1 MPGHGL
7 GIALVQAQQIP
18 AHRGIEVRRLHVV
31 GQIRLL
37 RPRRPPLEITSSRT
51 ARTFT
56 TAPPVL
62 ELATRAG
69 PAPLVP
75 APRETTAL
83 AAPGRRPTLRII
95 VRTIRTG
102 VAGTPTSRRVESGT
116 AASGATIRTPGV
128 GTTARVTTTLTA
140 AGGAAPFAAT
150 TETAALGTLALTS
163 AAGTAPHPTAIEPTT
178 PAVVTIRRTTT
189 EPAALRTSPV
199 VAPIGRT
206 VPGAALGRST
216 ATEPA
221 ALTGRT
227 ARETAAFARTTGLA
241 AATETTLTR
250 VRTARSAV
258 AAGPIRI
265 TSTSEAAGTL
275 RTRITPVEAARL
287 AATEAATGTTAAF
300 PTPETTALVATVA
313 AAFGHTAAEPTPV
326 AGFTAPEA
334 AAIPRGPLVAAAI
347 PTAALLVAAASGRIT
362 SLPTIRLAT
371 AEPATL
377 ARAARSPGIPIAG
390 GAAVRTG
397 TVGAG
402 TALTRIGRAPERPP
416 TVIVFGHGVPFP
428 SFFSRG
434 FAGPLEFNHVPVW

>member
-1 MPGHGL
+1 M
-7 GIALVQAQQIP
+7 
-18 AHRGIEVRRLHVV
+18 
-31 GQIRLL
+31 
-37 RPRRPPLEITSSRT
+37 
-51 ARTFT
+51 
-56 TAPPVL
+56 
-62 ELATRAG
+62 
-69 PAPLVP
+69 
-75 APRETTAL
+75 
-83 AAPGRRPTLRII
+83 
-95 VRTIRTG
+95 RTIRTG
-102 VAGTPTSRRVESGT
+102 VAGTPTSRRLQSGT
-116 AASGATIRTPGV
+116 AASGATIRTPGI

-150 TETAALGTLALTS
+150 TETTALGARALTS
-163 AAGTAPHPTAIEPTT
+163 AAGTARRPTAIEPAT
-178 PAVVTIRRTTT
+178 PAVVTIRRATT

-199 VAPIGRT
+199 VATIGRT

-241 AATETTLTR
+241 AATETTFTR
-250 VRTARSAV
+250 VRTTRSAL
-258 AAGPIRI
+258 AARPLRI

-287 AATEAATGTTAAF
+287 AATEAAAGTTAAF
-300 PTPETTALVATVA
+300 PTPVVATVA
-313 AAFGHTAAEPTPV
+313 APFGAAAAEPTPV

-334 AAIPRGPLVAAAI
+334 AAFPRGPLVAAAI
-347 PTAALLVAAASGRIT
+347 PTAALLVVAATGRIT

-377 ARAARSPGIPIAG
+377 ARAARSPGVPIAG

-416 TVIVFGHGVPFP
+416 TVVVFGHGVPFP

>member
-163 AAGTAPHPTAIEPTT
+163 AAGTARRPTAIEPTT

-199 VAPIGRT
+199 VAPIGCT

-227 ARETAAFARTTGLA
+227 ARDTAAFARTTGLA

-250 VRTARSAV
+250 VRTARSAL

-265 TSTSEAAGTL
+265 TSTSEAARTL
-275 RTRITPVEAARL
+275 RTRITPVETARL
-287 AATEAATGTTAAF
+287 AATEAAAGTTAAF
-300 PTPETTALVATVA
+300 PTPETTAVVATVA
-313 AAFGHTAAEPTPV
+313 AAFG
-326 AGFTAPEA
+326 
-334 AAIPRGPLVAAAI
+334 AAAI

-377 ARAARSPGIPIAG
+377 ARAARSPGVPIAG

>member
-1 MPGHGL
+1 M
-7 GIALVQAQQIP
+7 
-18 AHRGIEVRRLHVV
+18 
-31 GQIRLL
+31 
-37 RPRRPPLEITSSRT
+37 
-51 ARTFT
+51 
-56 TAPPVL
+56 
-62 ELATRAG
+62 
-69 PAPLVP
+69 
-75 APRETTAL
+75 
-83 AAPGRRPTLRII
+83 
-95 VRTIRTG
+95 RTG
-102 VAGTPTSRRVESGT
+102 VAGTPASRRVESGT

-140 AGGAAPFAAT
+140 GGAAPFAAT
-150 TETAALGTLALTS
+150 TETTALGTLALTS
-163 AAGTAPHPTAIEPTT
+163 AAGTALRPTAIEPAT
-178 PAVVTIRRTTT
+178 PAVVTIRRATT

-241 AATETTLTR
+241 TATETTLTR

-258 AAGPIRI
+258 AAIRI

-287 AATEAATGTTAAF
+287 AATEAAAGTTAAF
-300 PTPETTALVATVA
+300 PTPETTAVVATVA
-313 AAFGHTAAEPTPV
+313 AAFGAAAAEPTPV

-434 FAGPLEFNHVPVW
+434 FAGPLEFNHVSVW